1 MGQKAPRL
9 QPGDEWPVRLA
20 MVPLLCYIGTM
31 STKPPVIHINVRF
44 PADLIEELRR
54 SARENGRSLHG
65 EILWILR
72 EYAARRQRERGP
84 A

>member
-1 MGQKAPRL
+1 MVYP
-9 QPGDEWPVRLA
+9 LA
-20 MVPLLCYIGTM
+20 MVPYICYIGTM
-31 STKPPVIHINVRF
+31 NAKSPITHINMRF
-44 PADLIEELRR
+44 PTDLVEELRR

-72 EYAARRQRERGP
+72 EYVARRKREQ